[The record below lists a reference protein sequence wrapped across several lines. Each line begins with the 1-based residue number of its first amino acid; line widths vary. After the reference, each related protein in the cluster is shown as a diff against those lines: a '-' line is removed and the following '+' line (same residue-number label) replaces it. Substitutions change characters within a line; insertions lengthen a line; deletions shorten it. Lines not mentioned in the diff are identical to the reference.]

1 MMICIPV
8 AAATQAEALLAIR
21 QAAELAD
28 ILELRMDLISG
39 GSVKELISAVREAPR
54 SVKILVTNR
63 FDNPSDSPNEVERIG
78 VLFDAVRLGAD
89 FVDVELKTAPDLREK
104 LLSFIRE
111 NGGRTKL
118 IVSEHDFQRTPSLK
132 KLTGLFDE
140 AINAGADIVKIVAFA
155 RSVEDNLR
163 IFALISHA
171 RKRNANIVA
180 FCMGE
185 HGRISRV
192 MAPLLGAYFTF
203 ASLKRGAESASGQ
216 LTVHEMK
223 QIYRILDR
231 EGAS

>member
-1 MMICIPV
+1 MICIPV
-8 AAATQAEALLAIR
+8 ASATQAEAFLVIR
-21 QAAELAD
+21 QAAKLAD

-39 GSVKELISAVREAPR
+39 GRVKELISAVRKTSR

-63 FDNPSDSPNEVERIG
+63 SENPSDSPNEEERIG

-89 FVDVELKTAPDLREK
+89 FVDVELRTAPDLREK
-104 LLSFIRE
+104 LRSLIRE
-111 NGGRTKL
+111 NGRRTGL
-118 IVSEHDFQRTPSLK
+118 IVSEHDFRRTPSLR
-132 KLTGLFDE
+132 KLTGLFDD
-140 AINAGADIVKIVAFA
+140 AVSAGADIVKIVAFA

-185 HGRISRV
+185 HGRISRI

-203 ASLKRGAESASGQ
+203 ASLRRGAESAAGQ

-223 QIYRILDR
+223 QVFRILDR
-231 EGAS
+231 MVVS